1 MIDLSKI
8 QKINKELVAKDGRLL
23 QVEVNLLEFH
33 QIDIDVKLKLLDSY
47 LADKKAQ
54 AGLELMGVDISKRL
68 EQFGIC
74 QYGGMDELPDF
85 TPTQTNQEWFDC
97 GHRGKCPG
105 EGLVCKSIIT
115 PLGRISPRMIQ
126 YITLAAKGWYDNDIA
141 EKMGVS
147 STTVSSYRVHCLAV
161 LELENKSALVAWA
174 KDKNIA

>member
-1 MIDLSKI
+1 MIPFPLLEKM
-8 QKINKELVAKDGRLL
+8 KKELVAIDGKLF
-23 QVEVNLLEFH
+23 QIEINLLEFH
-33 QIDIDVKLKLLDSY
+33 QIDVNVKLNLLSQF
-47 LADKKAQ
+47 LLDKKAQ
-54 AGLELMGVDISKRL
+54 AGLELMNIPIENQL

-74 QYGGMDELPDF
+74 HFGGMDDKPDF
-85 TPTQTNQEWFDC
+85 DTDVINPEWFDC
-97 GHRGKCPG
+97 GRRGKCPG